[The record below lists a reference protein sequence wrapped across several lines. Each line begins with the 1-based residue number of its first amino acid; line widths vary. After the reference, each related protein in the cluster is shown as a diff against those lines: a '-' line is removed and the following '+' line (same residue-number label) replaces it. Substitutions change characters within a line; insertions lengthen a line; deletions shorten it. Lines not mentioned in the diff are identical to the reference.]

1 MAEQLGALHHTTRG
15 NRANRLTLVASILLL
30 SQVGCSQIG
39 VDPDEPAAIEL
50 ESLPSPSIVIGDSLR
65 NAEGVATPL
74 RAIVRNIRGE
84 IIDAAPVTYVYAEY
98 NRDSAL
104 VVDPV
109 TGFVTAVKQ
118 PTGEARIAA
127 RVGGALQVLRSITVS
142 ARPDSMD
149 RVGQPDISQLVT
161 RLPDDNTSSA
171 LANTSAA
178 LNVVVRSIGETDG
191 VTTTTP
197 VRNWLVRYVVVMPA
211 NPTNDSSAAVFLVND
226 AGRASTV
233 DTTDA
238 QGVASRKVRVR
249 AALFPAST
257 QPDSVVV
264 EATANYRG
272 TTLRGA
278 PVRIVVPV
286 RRSTTTTAARRD

>member
-1 MAEQLGALHHTTRG
+1 MAEQLEQSHRSIAG
-15 NRANRLTLVASILLL
+15 NRSVRLTLAAGVLL
-30 SQVGCSQIG
+30 SAIGCSQIG

-50 ESLPSPSIVIGDSLR
+50 DALPSPSIVIGDSLR
-65 NAEGVATPL
+65 NADGVATPL

-84 IIDAAPVTYVYAEY
+84 IIDGAPVTYVYAEY

-109 TGFVTAVKQ
+109 TGYVTAIKQ

-127 RVGGALQVLRSITVS
+127 RVGGALQVLRPITVS

-149 RVGQPDISQLVT
+149 RVGQPNISQLVT
-161 RLPDDNTSSA
+161 RLPDENTSSA

-178 LNVVVRSIGETDG
+178 LTVVVRNVGTTDG
-191 VTTTTP
+191 ATTTTP
-197 VRNWLVRYVVVMPA
+197 VRNWIVRYVVVMPA
-211 NPTNDSSAAVFLVND
+211 NPTNDSTAAVFLVND

-249 AALFPAST
+249 AALFPTTSD
-257 QPDSVVV
+257 PDSVVV

-286 RRSTTTTAARRD
+286 RRPTTATAARRD